1 MAQNN
6 VFTPLIMFSIL
17 LSFVLYTIYLA
28 SKKPGSLID
37 RFTSKMTVITG
48 FLAAFGIYLTYKIFQ
63 AQVENLSNDIT
74 LRLIDRSWV
83 DVNEL
88 IYWNVKK
95 CPTLVNSLYYP
106 WQKPFQDNSI
116 NNSNINNT
124 NNNDD
129 WTSCNYLSIKMFQ
142 AWEDYLT
149 LAGMDETGSYVWLAN
164 FLQWT
169 HSKELEKEWNVLKSN
184 FSITTIEF
192 GDFLFKSAKEYTPK
206 NADEHLEYAI
216 KLSESEE
223 FKNIKNKRGGITTY
237 NLV

>member
-6 VFTPLIMFSIL
+6 VFSPLIIFSIL

-88 IYWNVKK
+88 IYWNVTK
-95 CPTLVNSLYYP
+95 CPTLVNSLYYS
-106 WQKPFQDNSI
+106 WQKPFSG
-116 NNSNINNT
+116 NNSNNSNNS
-124 NNNDD
+124 NNDI

-149 LAGMDETGSYVWLAN
+149 LAGMDETGAYVWIAN

-169 HSKELEKEWNVLKSN
+169 HSKELEKEWNALKAN
-184 FSITTIEF
+184 FSKTTIEF
-192 GDFLFKSAKEYTPK
+192 GDFLFKSSREYTPK
-206 NADEHLEYAI
+206 NADDHLAYAI
-216 KLSESEE
+216 KLSESEV
-223 FKNIKNKRGGITTY
+223 FKNIKIKRSGVTTY
-237 NLV
+237 AIV